1 MFSLAIKNELL
12 SKSLTQ
18 PTVFNIENFKGKI
31 DFTPIYTD
39 TIQSV
44 EISKLKSLTEF
55 AEPKIKYFAGKSKYT
70 IAFDA
75 PTDFVTTK
83 DSIVLNLGKID
94 ATAEVKLNGKLIAY
108 LWQPNFNIS
117 ITNLL
122 KTNNLLEVIV
132 ANVCRNRFIGDY
144 IQFGSIQT
152 LWTTSPIEQFL
163 NKDSSL
169 KPSGLMGP
177 MKLIKYAKQ

>member
-1 MFSLAIKNELL
+1 M
-12 SKSLTQ
+12 
-18 PTVFNIENFKGKI
+18 
-31 DFTPIYTD
+31 PIYSD
-39 TIQSV
+39 TIQAV

-55 AEPKIKYFAGKSKYT
+55 SDPKIKFFAGKSKYT
-70 IAFDA
+70 IIFDA
-75 PTDFVTTK
+75 PSDFLTTK
-83 DSIVLNLGKID
+83 DSIVLNLGKMD

-117 ITNLL
+117 ITDLL
-122 KTNNLLEVIV
+122 KTNNILEVTV
-132 ANVCRNRFIGDY
+132 ANVCRNRFIGDF
-144 IQFGSIQT
+144 IQFGS
-152 LWTTSPIEQFL
+152 LKSMWTTSPIEQFL